1 METLFERHDIYL
13 DDVPMGYVRSIM
25 NTIDWDAK
33 LIMIK
38 GPKGVGKSTLLKQ
51 YIKRN
56 FSTDDRHVLYCSADT
71 SYFSTHTLVEVAMT
85 FYRLGGRHL
94 FIDEVHKYSNWSS
107 EIKEIYDL
115 YRDLHVV
122 LSGSS
127 LIQINDGEGDLSR
140 RIIAYNMPG
149 LSLREFIYFDTGLQL
164 DSIALDELLENP
176 NTFCSYVRN
185 QCSPL
190 EHFKQYIQKGYY
202 PFYFENKKTYSIIIE
217 SVIDHIVNNEL
228 VRFRCIDT
236 GNTRKI
242 KALLRIIS
250 EMTPYD
256 VDITKLSKAIGIKRD
271 TVLRY
276 LCSLD
281 EAKLTIRL
289 FSKLDTITGLQKPD
303 KLYLDNSNLLYALS
317 SEKPQIG
324 TVRETFFANQ
334 LISAGHKLEYAGYK
348 SGDFRIDNNIV
359 VEVGGADKGFGQV
372 KNEENSFVASDDIES
387 ASLRKIPLWAFGFLY

>member
-202 PFYFENKKTYSIIIE
+202 PFYFENKKTYSIIME

>member
-13 DDVPMGYVRSIM
+13 DDVPMEYVRSIM
-25 NTIDWDAK
+25 DTIDWDAK

-185 QCSPL
+185 QCCPL

-202 PFYFENKKTYSIIIE
+202 PFYFENKKTYSIIME
-217 SVIDHIVNNEL
+217 SVMDHIVNNEL
-228 VRFRCIDT
+228 VRFRSIDT

-276 LCSLD
+276 LCALD

>member
-228 VRFRCIDT
+228 VRFRSIDT